1 MTQFVSNRGIYEY
14 IVRDIVPSACHRL
27 WIATADIKDMY
38 VDSGGR
44 DMVPF
49 LEVLDGMVK
58 RGVEVRLI
66 HAKDPG
72 PNWRNDFDRYPTLW
86 TAMERMLC
94 PRVHFKCIIV
104 DGVKAYFGSGN
115 LTGAGM
121 GAKSEKKRNFENGV
135 LSDDPALVEPLV
147 EQFDS
152 VWRGGVSR
160 LWPPRLRRRSSGVD
174 CQDRVSCEY
183 VPTHCRRLRNT
194 PGVGGWSFLTLRRL
208 AARATMKS
216 VR

>member
-1 MTQFVSNRGIYEY
+1 MTQFLSNREIYDSV
-14 IVRDIVPSACHRL
+14 ICSIVPQVRERL

-38 VDSGGR
+38 VPPSLATEARCGGR
-44 DMVPF
+44 EMVPF

-58 RGVEVRLI
+58 RGIEVRLI

-72 PNWRNDFDRYPTLW
+72 PNWRDDFDRYPMLW

-104 DGVKAYFGSGN
+104 DGVKAYFGSAN

-121 GAKSEKKRNFENGV
+121 GAKSERKRNFENGV
-135 LSDDPALVEPLV
+135 LTDDPALVNPLV

-152 VWRGGVSR
+152 VWRGAFCRDCG
-160 LWPPRLRRRSSGVD
+160 RRD
-174 CQDRVSCEY
+174 
-183 VPTHCRRLRNT
+183 HCGD
-194 PGVGGWSFLTLRRL
+194 PV
-208 AARATMKS
+208 
-216 VR
+216 V

>member
-1 MTQFVSNRGIYEY
+1 
-14 IVRDIVPSACHRL
+14 
-27 WIATADIKDMY
+27 
-38 VDSGGR
+38 
-44 DMVPF
+44 
-49 LEVLDGMVK
+49 MVK
-58 RGVEVRLI
+58 RGSEVRLI

-104 DGVKAYFGSGN
+104 DGVKAYFGSAN

-152 VWRGGVSR
+152 VWRGAFCRDCG
-160 LWPPRLRRRSSGVD
+160 RRDFCGDPV
-174 CQDRVSCEY
+174 V
-183 VPTHCRRLRNT
+183 
-194 PGVGGWSFLTLRRL
+194 
-208 AARATMKS
+208 
-216 VR
+216 

>member
-1 MTQFVSNRGIYEY
+1 MSRPFRPYVPTITRMTSFLSNRDIYQSV
-14 IVRDIVPSACHRL
+14 ICGIVPQARERL

-38 VDSGGR
+38 VEPPSRASRAMEVKAGGR
-44 DMVPF
+44 EMVPF

-72 PNWRNDFDRYPTLW
+72 PNWRDDFDRYPTLW

-104 DGVKAYFGSGN
+104 DGVKAYFGSAN
-115 LTGAGM
+115 LTGAGI
-121 GAKSEKKRNFENGV
+121 GAKSERKRNFENGI
-135 LSDDPALVEPLV
+135 LTEDPAIVNPLV

-152 VWRGGVSR
+152 VWRGDFCRDCG
-160 LWPPRLRRRSSGVD
+160 RR
-174 CQDRVSCEY
+174 E
-183 VPTHCRRLRNT
+183 HCGD
-194 PGVGGWSFLTLRRL
+194 PV
-208 AARATMKS
+208 
-216 VR
+216 V

>member
-1 MTQFVSNRGIYEY
+1 MTQFLSNREIY
-14 IVRDIVPSACHRL
+14 VRVVCGIVPQTEERL

-38 VDSGGR
+38 VGAGGR

-49 LEVLDGMVK
+49 LEVLDTLVK

-72 PNWRNDFDRYPTLW
+72 PNWRDDFDRYPTLW
-86 TAMERMLC
+86 TAIERMLC

-104 DGVKAYFGSGN
+104 DGVKAYFGSAN

-135 LSDDPALVEPLV
+135 VTDDQSLIVPL
-147 EQFDS
+147 EDQFDA
-152 VWRGGVSR
+152 VWRVDFCKACG
-160 LWPPRLRRRSSGVD
+160 RRGFCPDPIIS
-174 CQDRVSCEY
+174 
-183 VPTHCRRLRNT
+183 
-194 PGVGGWSFLTLRRL
+194 
-208 AARATMKS
+208 
-216 VR
+216 